1 MSGQVYPCIIG
12 GEKVFSSDG
21 KTFKDIN
28 PADVEDVVGEFP
40 LLSKEDVMRAIEAA
54 RKVQM
59 KWALIPPPERGR
71 ILIRAAQ
78 IMENES
84 EELARILTREE
95 GEDAGREQV

>member
-1 MSGQVYPCIIG
+1 MPAQAYPCVIG

-40 LLSKEDVMRAIEAA
+40 LLSKEDVVRAIEAA
-54 RKVQM
+54 REAQM

-78 IMENES
+78 IM
-84 EELARILTREE
+84 
-95 GEDAGREQV
+95 AGQRWPGP